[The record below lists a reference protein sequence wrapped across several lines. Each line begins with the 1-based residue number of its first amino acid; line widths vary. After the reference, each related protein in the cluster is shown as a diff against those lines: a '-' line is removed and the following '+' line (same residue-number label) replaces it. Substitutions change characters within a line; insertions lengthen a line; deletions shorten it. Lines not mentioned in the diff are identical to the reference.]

1 MVSKSCQGVCQDPT
15 DPADHGGFATV
26 DVMATQVE
34 RRNATR
40 GAILRASIAAFEG
53 GDLSASL
60 ESIAASAGVT
70 KGSIHYHFTSRTGLL
85 EAVASHTFT
94 EIEKRIA
101 ARADAVEVETW
112 VREVL
117 EDQVSP
123 RGRMLYAIADELA
136 RVGSLVGS
144 DPFPYI
150 SLRLSEFDIAAPPTV
165 VAAALIQYG
174 RQLAYGS
181 TPKDAIDGIMAD
193 LSDLL

>member
-1 MVSKSCQGVCQDPT
+1 
-15 DPADHGGFATV
+15 
-26 DVMATQVE
+26 MATQVE

-40 GAILRASIAAFEG
+40 SAILHASIDAFEG

-70 KGSIHYHFTSRTGLL
+70 KGSIHYHFASRIGLL
-85 EAVASHTFT
+85 EAVASHAFT

-101 ARADAVEVETW
+101 ARADVVDVRTW
-112 VREVL
+112 VRDVL
-117 EDQVSP
+117 EYQVSP

-136 RVGSLVGS
+136 RSGSLVGS

-150 SLRLSEFDIAAPPTV
+150 SLRLTEFDIAAPPTV

-181 TPKDAIDGIMAD
+181 TPATEIDDVMAD
-193 LSDLL
+193 LEALL

>member
-1 MVSKSCQGVCQDPT
+1 
-15 DPADHGGFATV
+15 
-26 DVMATQVE
+26 MATQVE

-40 GAILRASIAAFEG
+40 SAILQASIEAFEG

-85 EAVASHTFT
+85 EAVATHAFT
-94 EIEKRIA
+94 DIEKRIA
-101 ARADAVEVETW
+101 GRADTVGVATW

-136 RVGSLVGS
+136 RAGSLIGS

-150 SLRLSEFDIAAPPTV
+150 SLRLTEFEIAAPPTV

-181 TPKDAIDGIMAD
+181 TPIEAIDGIMAD
-193 LSDLL
+193 LKTLL